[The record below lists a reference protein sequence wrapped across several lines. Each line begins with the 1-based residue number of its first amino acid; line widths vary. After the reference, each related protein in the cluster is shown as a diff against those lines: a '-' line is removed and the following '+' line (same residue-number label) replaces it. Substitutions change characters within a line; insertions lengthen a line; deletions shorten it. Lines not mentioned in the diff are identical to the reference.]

1 MDAPTITKWL
11 NKANKMIQE
20 FVYELL
26 RLTRQVID
34 SYGLPLNEFEF
45 LILLSISTLTIAVI
59 FNKIRKPRTRTYIP
73 ARGATRH
80 AQVYPNPKSEI
91 KPELKPMHPFF
102 RADNKMV
109 LEIVDGTER
118 YSRRKG
124 FSEREL
130 EMMAKE
136 YTVEEAWTA
145 LRDSFWKV
153 RRDSIKQ
160 FQPEK
165 YAEMLYWEAHLDD
178 YFTYM
183 GLKLIYNEK
192 YKDTDCWVTVGR
204 GERRLVST
212 GNRSDRGLLLEPFH
226 QKRPMESAVFLPD
239 VDSDQKPTPWGR

>member
-1 MDAPTITKWL
+1 MDAPTIAKWL
-11 NKANKMIQE
+11 NNANVMIQE
-20 FVYELL
+20 FALEIL
-26 RLTRQVID
+26 RLSRQVIY

-45 LILLSISTLTIAVI
+45 LIILSISTLTIAVI
-59 FNKIRKPRTRTYIP
+59 FNKIRKPRTKTYIP
-73 ARGATRH
+73 ARGSPRH
-80 AQVYPNPKSEI
+80 AQVVHPKPKSEI

-102 RADNKMV
+102 RADDKMV
-109 LEIVDGTER
+109 LEIIDGTER

-124 FSEREL
+124 YSEREL

-136 YTVEEAWTA
+136 VTQEEAWST

-183 GLKLIYNEK
+183 GLKLVFDDTYE
-192 YKDTDCWVTVGR
+192 DTDFWVDA
-204 GERRLVST
+204 RREE
-212 GNRSDRGLLLEPFH
+212 GKD
-226 QKRPMESAVFLPD
+226 D
-239 VDSDQKPTPWGR
+239 